1 MMLEARTVCVV
12 ILVLILPSVCYS
24 LANITVSF
32 DKDACFF
39 SQRSVGADTIY
50 HVTYDGTPIDPLL
63 CSMMKFSGG
72 DSSRINTYR
81 VCVSLLHYEDPDC
94 AIWFG
99 YIIATDQIG
108 VFNCTVMPPSPYCN
122 KYTDVAFKIQIKSN
136 TNANTTKNVKFR
148 MKVYAELETD
158 YVLILSAS
166 IGGGTGGLI
175 LLYIT
180 YKLYRYI
187 QNKTKY

>member
-1 MMLEARTVCVV
+1 MCN
-12 ILVLILPSVCYS
+12 INNFLVLL
-24 LANITVSF
+24 TVSF

-99 YIIATDQIG
+99 YIIATDQIR
-108 VFNCTVMPPSPYCN
+108 
-122 KYTDVAFKIQIKSN
+122 IK
-136 TNANTTKNVKFR
+136 TNIRYIFIR
-148 MKVYAELETD
+148 L
-158 YVLILSAS
+158 LILFS
-166 IGGGTGGLI
+166 
-175 LLYIT
+175 LYI
-180 YKLYRYI
+180 L
-187 QNKTKY
+187 KYQSNQMYFF